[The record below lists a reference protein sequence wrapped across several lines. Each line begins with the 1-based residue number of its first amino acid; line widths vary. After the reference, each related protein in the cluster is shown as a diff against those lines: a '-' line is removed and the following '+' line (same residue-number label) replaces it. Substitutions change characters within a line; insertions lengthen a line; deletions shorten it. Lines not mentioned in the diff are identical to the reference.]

1 MGRKIELRLLISPTM
16 SEKKEEGII
25 RFPLRARAH
34 FGFSDN
40 CVSIGKGDAELCLA
54 VKQAY
59 KHDIQ
64 RIERMLSIREIS
76 PEDAIGIG
84 FVTRSVHGKLNRKEG
99 NAWITNGLGSITIGC
114 DPEFG
119 LVEPTSKLLVRGDKV
134 LPGSTHH
141 KFGADGPGVEV
152 RPEPRRNHIGV
163 VENIREIFENPP
175 AEADKY
181 QWIGG
186 ATYHDKN
193 RYYWFGGHV
202 HLGRPA
208 SIDAEIAHLCY
219 EKIAIAL
226 DHLVAF
232 PMVSFD
238 TPEPNRRRNG
248 CQHQYGKAGDIRAD
262 YPEGNRFEYR
272 VLSGLWLV
280 HPTLTRIVLGASKCV
295 AETAYERII
304 SNGKDLDYIQSP
316 GSKKGLLRSFGLK
329 GFRDKSSII
338 NNANPERL
346 TEESISEWERQLY
359 SLDRAD
365 EYKEELTALVEIV
378 KASPENVVP
387 QLDLD
392 IRSAWQNNKP
402 LLPEASATLRK
413 ALDAVENKQ

>member
-16 SEKKEEGII
+16 SEKKEDGVI
-25 RFPLRARAH
+25 RFPLRARSH

-59 KHDIQ
+59 KHDIL
-64 RIERMLSIREIS
+64 RIDKMMSTKELSAE
-76 PEDAIGIG
+76 EAIGIG
-84 FVTRSVHGKLNRKEG
+84 FVTRGVHARLNKKEG
-99 NAWITNGLGSITIGC
+99 SAWITNGLGNITVGC

-119 LVEPTSKLLVRGDKV
+119 LVDPASKLLVRGDKV
-134 LPGSTHH
+134 LPDSKYH
-141 KFGADGPGVEV
+141 KFGADGPGVEI
-152 RPEPRRNHIGV
+152 RPDPSRDHLAV
-163 VENIREIFENPP
+163 VENIRESLQNPP
-175 AEADKY
+175 EAADKY
-181 QWIGG
+181 KWVGG
-186 ATYHDKN
+186 ATYRDRT
-193 RYYWFGGHV
+193 RYYWYGGHV
-202 HLGRPA
+202 HLGRPV
-208 SIDAEIAHLCY
+208 SIDAEIAFPCY
-219 EKIAIAL
+219 QRIAAVL

-272 VLSGLWLV
+272 VLSGLWLI
-280 HPTLTRIVLGASKCV
+280 HPTLARIVLGVSKCV

-304 SNGKDLDYIQSP
+304 SNNKDLEYIQAP

-329 GFRDKSSII
+329 GYREKASII

-346 TEESISEWERQLY
+346 TEESVSEWEHQLM

-392 IRSAWQNNKP
+392 IRNAWQNNKP
-402 LLPEASATLRK
+402 LLPEASATLRR

>member
-25 RFPLRARAH
+25 RFPLRARSH

-40 CVSIGKGDAELCLA
+40 CVSIGKGDAELCLT

-59 KHDIQ
+59 KHDIL
-64 RIERMLSIREIS
+64 RIDKMLANKELS
-76 PEDAIGIG
+76 PEDAIGVG
-84 FVTRSVHGKLNRKEG
+84 FVTRAIHGKLNKKEG
-99 NAWITNGLGSITIGC
+99 SAWITNGLGNITIGC

-119 LVEPTSKLLVRGDKV
+119 LVDNASNLLIRGSQV
-134 LPGSTHH
+134 LPDSTHH

-152 RPEPRRNHIGV
+152 RPDPRRDHIGV
-163 VENIREIFENPP
+163 VENIRKIFENPP
-175 AEADKY
+175 AEASKY
-181 QWIGG
+181 KWVGG

-208 SIDAEIAHLCY
+208 SIDAGIAEACY
-219 EKIAIAL
+219 EKIATVL
-226 DHLVAF
+226 DHLVAY

-280 HPTLTRIVLGASKCV
+280 HPTLSRIVLGVSKCV

-304 SNGKDLDYIQSP
+304 ANGKDPDYIQAP
-316 GSKKGLLRSFGLK
+316 GSKKGLLRGFGLK
-329 GFRDKSSII
+329 NFREKASII

-346 TEESISEWERQLY
+346 TEESISEWEHQLFA
-359 SLDRAD
+359 LDRAD
-365 EYKEELTALVEIV
+365 EYKEELRALVEIV

-392 IRSAWQNNKP
+392 IRSAWHNNKP

-413 ALDAVENKQ
+413 ALDAVENK